1 MSGLVFS
8 LKTWYNKNVNHICVF
23 CRRPAELP
31 DHNRHKVSEKRG
43 IDMKGTII
51 AAMIAAA
58 AAASAATVFALKKA
72 HDKRLDKACNCDDLP
87 EGGCCCTDEDEDDD
101 ICLCDTPEETADAEE
116 TAEDGEETTEY
127 AAAASGCCADGV
139 CTFGSDDDAAD
150 QPAQLHMPEADE
162 DSDTDETEKED

>member
-1 MSGLVFS
+1 
-8 LKTWYNKNVNHICVF
+8 
-23 CRRPAELP
+23 
-31 DHNRHKVSEKRG
+31 
-43 IDMKGTII
+43 MKGTII

-87 EGGCCCTDEDEDDD
+87 EGGCCCTDED
-101 ICLCDTPEETADAEE
+101 
-116 TAEDGEETTEY
+116 GEETTED

-150 QPAQLHMPEADE
+150 KPAQLHMPEADE

>member
-1 MSGLVFS
+1 
-8 LKTWYNKNVNHICVF
+8 
-23 CRRPAELP
+23 
-31 DHNRHKVSEKRG
+31 
-43 IDMKGTII
+43 MKGTII

-116 TAEDGEETTEY
+116 TAEDGEETTEDAPLHP
-127 AAAASGCCADGV
+127 AAVQMVSAPSVRMTMPQTSRHSSICRKLTKTAIPTKPKKRTEFPTLC
-139 CTFGSDDDAAD
+139 
-150 QPAQLHMPEADE
+150 PA
-162 DSDTDETEKED
+162 

>member
-1 MSGLVFS
+1 
-8 LKTWYNKNVNHICVF
+8 
-23 CRRPAELP
+23 
-31 DHNRHKVSEKRG
+31 
-43 IDMKGTII
+43 MKGTII

-116 TAEDGEETTEY
+116 TAEDGEETTEEAKALLRHFAAEVLFLFCMPIQRCSRRSGRRNSPCWLQY
-127 AAAASGCCADGV
+127 AYSQPLPFAGRRVSGSCSG
-139 CTFGSDDDAAD
+139 
-150 QPAQLHMPEADE
+150 
-162 DSDTDETEKED
+162 

>member
-1 MSGLVFS
+1 
-8 LKTWYNKNVNHICVF
+8 
-23 CRRPAELP
+23 
-31 DHNRHKVSEKRG
+31 
-43 IDMKGTII
+43 MKGTII

-116 TAEDGEETTEY
+116 TAEDGEETTED

-139 CTFGSDDDAAD
+139 CSRHSSICRRLTKTAIPTKPKKRTEFPTLC
-150 QPAQLHMPEADE
+150 PA
-162 DSDTDETEKED
+162 